1 MSDVWGS
8 DIIARAL
15 REVDLPYVAL
25 NPGASYRGLHDSLV
39 NLLGNERP
47 RMLVFLHEE
56 HAVAC
61 AHGYAKVTGRPMGVV
76 LHSNVGLMH
85 GAMAIYN
92 AYCDRVPMMII
103 GATGPLDAA
112 KRRPWIDWLHTA
124 ADQASIIRPYIKWD
138 DQPTSVRASVESLL
152 RGSMLTRTAP
162 KAPVYVVLDAAVQEA
177 LVPDMP
183 IPPVER
189 YASPAGAQPDDEVLD
204 RAVRLLR
211 KAERPLI
218 LMGRVSRSQ
227 QAWDQ
232 RVALAEALGA
242 AVVTDAKAGAA
253 FPSVHPLHVGAP
265 GYFLD
270 TATRQALGAAD
281 VVLALDWI
289 DLGGTLAQAYTSET
303 VTSTIVSVSVDLHLH
318 AGWSRD
324 YGSLPPVDVPILA
337 EPDVAVPLL
346 LARLSEPNGAGGG
359 TREPWVNALPPVD
372 RAEDP
377 DTGDGGE
384 ISMAAL
390 AAALRTAVAGSP
402 VCLVRLPLGWSGHL
416 WDFDGPLD
424 YLGYDGGGG
433 IGSGPGM
440 SVGAALALRDTDVLP
455 VAVLGDGDFLM
466 GATALWTAVVEK
478 LPLLVVVANNRSYFN
493 DELHQDRV
501 AVQRDRPRENRS
513 VGQRIEGPTVELTQL
528 AQGQGAR
535 VWGPVTD
542 PAQLPAALAEAAA
555 AARNGAVAFVD
566 VWVERRYD
574 AEMAA
579 GLVRAAAGAE
589 DS

>member
-1 MSDVWGS
+1 MAEVWGS
-8 DIIARAL
+8 DVIARAL
-15 REVDLPYVAL
+15 REIGLPYVAL

-39 NLLGNERP
+39 NVLGNERP

-85 GAMAIYN
+85 GSMAIFN
-92 AYCDRVPMMII
+92 AYCDRIPMVII

-112 KRRPWIDWLHTA
+112 RRRPWIDWLHTA

-138 DQPTSVRASVESLL
+138 DQPTSVRASVESVL
-152 RGSMLTRTAP
+152 RGAMLTQTAP
-162 KAPVYVVLDAAVQEA
+162 RAPVYVVLDAAVQEA
-177 LVPDMP
+177 LVPDMA
-183 IPPVER
+183 IPAVER
-189 YASPAGAQPDDEVLD
+189 YAPPVGAQPDDRVLD
-204 RAVRLLR
+204 SVVKLL
-211 KAERPLI
+211 ADAQRPLI

-227 QAWDQ
+227 QAWDE
-232 RVALAEALGA
+232 RVALAEATGA
-242 AVVTDAKAGAA
+242 VVVTDAKAGAA
-253 FPSVHPLHVGAP
+253 FPSAHPLHVGAP

-289 DLGGTLAQAYTSET
+289 DLGGTLAQAFGPEP
-303 VTSTIVSVSVDLHLH
+303 VTSAVVSVSVDLHLH
-318 AGWSRD
+318 GGWSKD

-346 LARLSEPNGAGGG
+346 LERLPAASAGVR
-359 TREPWVNALPPVD
+359 TPWVSALPPVELPRD
-372 RAEDP
+372 
-377 DTGDGGE
+377 GDGDAGGD

-390 AAALRTAVAGSP
+390 AAALRTAVAAGP

-416 WDFDGPLD
+416 WDFEGPLD

-433 IGSGPGM
+433 ICSGPGM
-440 SVGAALALRDTDVLP
+440 SVGAALALRDTGVLP

-535 VWGPVTD
+535 VWGPVVD
-542 PAQLPAALAEAAA
+542 PAQLPAVLEEAAA

-579 GLVRAAAGAE
+579 GLTRTAAAE
-589 DS
+589 QS

>member
-1 MSDVWGS
+1 MAEVWGS
-8 DIIARAL
+8 DVIARAL
-15 REVDLPYVAL
+15 REIGLPYVAL

-39 NLLGNERP
+39 NVLGNERP

-85 GAMAIYN
+85 GSMAIFN
-92 AYCDRVPMMII
+92 AYCDRIPMVII

-112 KRRPWIDWLHTA
+112 QRRPWIDWLHTA

-138 DQPTSVRASVESLL
+138 DQPTSVRASVESVL
-152 RGSMLTRTAP
+152 RGAMLTQTAP

-177 LVPDMP
+177 LVPDMA
-183 IPPVER
+183 IPAVER
-189 YASPAGAQPDDEVLD
+189 YAPPVGAQPDDRVLD
-204 RAVRLLR
+204 RVVKLL
-211 KAERPLI
+211 ADAQRPLI

-227 QAWDQ
+227 QAWDE
-232 RVALAEALGA
+232 RVALAEATGA
-242 AVVTDAKAGAA
+242 VVVTDAKAGAA
-253 FPSVHPLHVGAP
+253 FPSAHPLHVGAP

-289 DLGGTLAQAYTSET
+289 DLGGTLAQAFGPEP
-303 VTSTIVSVSVDLHLH
+303 VTSAVVSVSVDLHLH
-318 AGWSRD
+318 GGWSKD

-346 LARLSEPNGAGGG
+346 LERLPAASAGVH
-359 TREPWVNALPPVD
+359 TPWVSALPPVELPSD
-372 RAEDP
+372 
-377 DTGDGGE
+377 GDGDAGGD

-390 AAALRTAVAGSP
+390 AAALRTAVATGP

-416 WDFDGPLD
+416 WDFEGPLD

-440 SVGAALALRDTDVLP
+440 SVGAALALRDTGVLP

-535 VWGPVTD
+535 VWGPVVD
-542 PAQLPAALAEAAA
+542 PAQLPAVLEEAAA

-579 GLVRAAAGAE
+579 GLTRTAAAE
-589 DS
+589 QS